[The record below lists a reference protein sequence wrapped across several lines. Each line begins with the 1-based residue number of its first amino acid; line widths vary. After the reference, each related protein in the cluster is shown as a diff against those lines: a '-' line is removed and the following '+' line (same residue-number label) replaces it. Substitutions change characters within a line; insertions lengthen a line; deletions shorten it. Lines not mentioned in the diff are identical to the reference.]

1 MGKIIFITGG
11 VRSGKSAFAERYA
24 KQLFQIY
31 DRKRLLYIA
40 SGVAIDEEMA
50 ERIKRHQQD
59 RFNSSVQWETIEI
72 VDDLVFNDELFAEHP
87 IVVWDCLTTWLNNVL
102 YKTELLNGEARTH
115 EINRYIQALKEQVL
129 KWKEVNDCILLLVSN
144 ELLDEAQSKFSEV
157 NRYCS
162 LLGKMHQWIVE
173 KCDEAYEMDYSLRK
187 RWK

>member
-1 MGKIIFITGG
+1 MT
-11 VRSGKSAFAERYA
+11 SC
-24 KQLFQIY
+24 
-31 DRKRLLYIA
+31 
-40 SGVAIDEEMA
+40 
-50 ERIKRHQQD
+50 
-59 RFNSSVQWETIEI
+59 
-72 VDDLVFNDELFAEHP
+72 FAEHP